1 MRNDEL
7 SVGDVQQGQ
16 QQLRENIEISTRLI
30 GEAQQRVETS
40 RALTGEAGP
49 ANDAEADP
57 DAA

>member
-30 GEAQQRVETS
+30 GEAQQRVESS

-49 ANDAEADP
+49 ANDARADP